1 MFLADVSGVQGASGS
16 IHVGL
21 AACGSAIGI
30 GLVGAKATEAIGRN
44 PSQIG
49 TILMVAILGMAMSE
63 SILFMALF
71 LLPH

>member
-1 MFLADVSGVQGASGS
+1 MFLAELSGS
-16 IHVGL
+16 VHVGL
-21 AACGSAIGI
+21 AAGGSAIGI

-44 PSQIG
+44 PGALG

-63 SILFMALF
+63 SILFLALF